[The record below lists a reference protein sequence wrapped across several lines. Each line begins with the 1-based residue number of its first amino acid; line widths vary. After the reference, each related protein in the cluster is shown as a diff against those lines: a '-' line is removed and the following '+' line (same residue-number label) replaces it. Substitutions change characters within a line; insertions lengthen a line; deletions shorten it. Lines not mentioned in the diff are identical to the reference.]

1 MTALADAVA
10 GARRELDGE
19 GVVVG
24 PVPQAPEEPH
34 FELFG
39 APNSIC
45 SQKVRVVLHHHWLA
59 YRSHGMNLF
68 TGDSYKAGYVRLRM
82 LGCRTLG
89 GRLADRHDGDTAAS
103 VTGCDGV
110 VVPTLIDWRAGA
122 VLVDSKRICLALDA
136 LAPEDEQL
144 RPLGLAGV
152 IDAELA
158 IVDSLPNYQLLMGR
172 ARDGAEPD
180 ADTMAAFSRRK
191 VGWCDALLAEHADDP
206 VLVAAYTAKRAKEL
220 SAAERLFAT
229 DAMATAYATAQ
240 AAVTR
245 LDAALARGGG
255 PWLFGARP
263 TMADLFWALEL
274 LRMRNV
280 GVARFWDD
288 LPRVQRMLA
297 AAEALPAIRTAV
309 IDWPGALY

>member
-1 MTALADAVA
+1 MIAPVDELAEAVA
-10 GARRELDGE
+10 AARRELDGE
-19 GVVVG
+19 GAIVG
-24 PVPQAPEEPH
+24 GTDAPR

-45 SQKVRVVLHHHWLA
+45 SQKVRVVLAHHGLA
-59 YRSHGMNLF
+59 YRSHGLNLF
-68 TGDSYKAGYVRLRM
+68 SGDSYRPGYVRLRM
-82 LGCRTLG
+82 LGCRALG

-110 VVPTLIDWRAGA
+110 VVPTVIDWQAEE
-122 VLVDSKRICLALDA
+122 VLVDSKRICLRLDT
-136 LAPEDEQL
+136 LAPEGARL
-144 RPLGLAGV
+144 RPPALATT

-158 IVDSLPNYQLLMGR
+158 VVDSLPNYQMLMGR
-172 ARDGAEPD
+172 ARDGADPD
-180 ADTMAAFSRRK
+180 RDTMAAFSRRK
-191 VGWCDALLAEHADDP
+191 VDWCDALLAEHADDA

-220 SAAERLFAT
+220 SAAERLFAPH
-229 DAMATAYATAQ
+229 AMTQAYDIAR
-240 AAVTR
+240 AAVER
-245 LDAALARGGG
+245 LDQALTSGEG
-255 PWLFGARP
+255 PWLFGPEP

-288 LPRVQRMLA
+288 LPRVSRLLA
-297 AAEALPAIRTAV
+297 AAETLPAIRSAV